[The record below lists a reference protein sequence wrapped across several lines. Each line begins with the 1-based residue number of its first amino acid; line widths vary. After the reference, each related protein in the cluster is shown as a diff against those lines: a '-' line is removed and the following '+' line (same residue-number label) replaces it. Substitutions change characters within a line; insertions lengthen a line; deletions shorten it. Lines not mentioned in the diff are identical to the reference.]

1 MRSKDHVS
9 EGWYQEYCGDP
20 LDDDMAGYEG
30 LRELHEQQ
38 IDIAAAAT
46 EGGPLSRESPWR
58 CKDGAVVFVKDMTD
72 GHLLNTIRVL
82 QGKSPHGTTYRT
94 TEECRKEWTQ
104 VMCNEAYRRGLSVE
118 GYV

>member
-1 MRSKDHVS
+1 M
-9 EGWYQEYCGDP
+9 DP
-20 LDDDMAGYEG
+20 LDDDMAGYYGEMFDDLG
-30 LRELHEQQ
+30 RYTSEIYSLHEQQ
-38 IDIAAAAT
+38 IDLAAAAT
-46 EGGPLSRESPWR
+46 QGGPLSRESPWR

-82 QGKSPHGTTYRT
+82 QGKSPHGTTYKT
-94 TEECRKEWTQ
+94 TEERRKEWTQ